1 MPSDQVQQNIR
12 VAVRCR
18 PLNKYELEK
27 SALNCVTCTR
37 DKITVK
43 ERNTTKVFTF
53 DQVFNPYSKQIDV
66 YNSMVA
72 PVVEEILM
80 GYNCTIFAYGQT
92 GSGKTFT
99 MTGERS
105 DKLRYAWEDD
115 PMVGIIPRA
124 LSHLFENLEQTGAD
138 FSVRVSFLE
147 VYNEE
152 LFDLLAITETNRL
165 AIYDDVNRKGSVIVK
180 GLREVVV
187 LDKDNVHSVI
197 ERGLAKRQTAST
209 LLNAQSS
216 RSHSI
221 FTVTV
226 HIKEINEVSGE
237 ELLRIGKLHLV
248 DLAGSESIGRS
259 GAVDKRAREAGSINQ
274 SLLTLG
280 RVITA
285 LVDHTPHVPYRESKL
300 TRLLQDSLGGKTKT
314 SIIATISPSTLS
326 LDETLSTLD
335 YAHRAKNIENRP
347 EINLRLNKTDL
358 VRGYNEE
365 LERLRRDLEAAR
377 TKTGIFVDTENYQAL
392 QNQIRQQRERI
403 CELEERRE
411 IQEHD
416 MAELQEMFTLTQAE
430 LSEARERQEQVEK
443 EIIACQA
450 DLEEKRLRLLSIKFR
465 LEEEEH
471 LRRQHEQTENV
482 LREQANSLL
491 TTARSA
497 IDDVTGLHD
506 KVRRLTDL
514 DQDNRDRLTQLPST
528 WAMDRLAEPLTQ
540 LDDLSGKLD
549 VFYQQ
554 LRNALADLRTNED
567 AATTVMLRRQEML
580 RSELATRLAD
590 ECIHAAEQTDQFAS
604 EQLKLSADCL
614 ESILHPVSERINS
627 VHIALRDSIDKMSQ
641 LLLDHHT
648 TVQDQHKRINCLIE
662 QAVEFSKRSTDFVTV
677 QLKRNAESQKVWNDH
692 CITQENLLQSV
703 RASLQSLDEEHKT
716 TRDFVLTKF
725 ASEQTDLEDWHK
737 AYAQDLEKFTTALS
751 STNQTAFN
759 NHTIFHM
766 AGSSYLECTCKQL
779 TSVSD
784 EQQCM
789 QEKVDICLSR
799 LCEQAKTF
807 SDEGLGADLR
817 KRAEQWKTN
826 RLDGSDVDP
835 QHTSILLQELISKN
849 AESMSALS
857 EINTKKALDLEN
869 LSGDTSY
876 QMNVGFASI
885 KDDLKALPTD
895 LNKQLS
901 EDLRSY
907 IPTGQTP
914 QPRVF
919 TYPEQLAQ
927 TASHG
932 RLRRAFRKMQQKQ
945 GLELA
950 ALTPIPP
957 DSHMTEQSDSPG
969 AWSLCG
975 GDNANVQENAGR
987 VSTSGLGSESSVSG
1001 ILREQN
1007 LQIRGRIFPN
1017 QPKDCD
1023 NPNDVASSDCKD
1035 LSPVSLEPSKMI
1047 EPSGSGKP
1055 APPTPIVQRGKPRKK
1070 AVNARH

>member
-124 LSHLFENLEQTGAD
+124 LSHLFENLEHTGAD

-152 LFDLLAITETNRL
+152 LFDLLAVTETNRL

-226 HIKEINEVSGE
+226 HIKEINEASGE

-392 QNQIRQQRERI
+392 QNQIKQQRERI

-482 LREQANSLL
+482 LREQASSLL

-528 WAMDRLAEPLTQ
+528 WAMERLAEPLTQ
-540 LDDLSGKLD
+540 LDDLSGRLD

-580 RSELATRLAD
+580 KSELATRLAD

-627 VHIALRDSIDKMSQ
+627 VHIALRESMDKMSQ

-662 QAVEFSKRSTDFVTV
+662 QAVEFSKRCTDFVTV
-677 QLKRNAESQKVWNDH
+677 QRKRNAESQKVWNDH
-692 CITQENLLQSV
+692 CITQENLL
-703 RASLQSLDEEHKT
+703 
-716 TRDFVLTKF
+716 
-725 ASEQTDLEDWHK
+725 
-737 AYAQDLEKFTTALS
+737 
-751 STNQTAFN
+751 
-759 NHTIFHM
+759 
-766 AGSSYLECTCKQL
+766 
-779 TSVSD
+779 
-784 EQQCM
+784 
-789 QEKVDICLSR
+789 
-799 LCEQAKTF
+799 
-807 SDEGLGADLR
+807 
-817 KRAEQWKTN
+817 
-826 RLDGSDVDP
+826 
-835 QHTSILLQELISKN
+835 
-849 AESMSALS
+849 
-857 EINTKKALDLEN
+857 
-869 LSGDTSY
+869 
-876 QMNVGFASI
+876 
-885 KDDLKALPTD
+885 
-895 LNKQLS
+895 
-901 EDLRSY
+901 
-907 IPTGQTP
+907 
-914 QPRVF
+914 
-919 TYPEQLAQ
+919 
-927 TASHG
+927 
-932 RLRRAFRKMQQKQ
+932 
-945 GLELA
+945 
-950 ALTPIPP
+950 
-957 DSHMTEQSDSPG
+957 
-969 AWSLCG
+969 
-975 GDNANVQENAGR
+975 R
-987 VSTSGLGSESSVSG
+987 VSLVLMCFFVNPFRSV
-1001 ILREQN
+1001 
-1007 LQIRGRIFPN
+1007 P
-1017 QPKDCD
+1017 
-1023 NPNDVASSDCKD
+1023 
-1035 LSPVSLEPSKMI
+1035 
-1047 EPSGSGKP
+1047 
-1055 APPTPIVQRGKPRKK
+1055 
-1070 AVNARH
+1070 

>member
-18 PLNKYELEK
+18 PLNKYELER

-43 ERNTTKVFTF
+43 ERSTTKVFTF
-53 DQVFNPYSKQIDV
+53 DQVFSPYSKQIDV

-124 LSHLFENLEQTGAD
+124 LSHLFENLERTGAD

-209 LLNAQSS
+209 LLNAH

-392 QNQIRQQRERI
+392 QNQIKQQRERI

-443 EIIACQA
+443 EILACQA
-450 DLEEKRLRLLSIKFR
+450 DLLLLKS
-465 LEEEEH
+465 
-471 LRRQHEQTENV
+471 
-482 LREQANSLL
+482 
-491 TTARSA
+491 
-497 IDDVTGLHD
+497 
-506 KVRRLTDL
+506 
-514 DQDNRDRLTQLPST
+514 
-528 WAMDRLAEPLTQ
+528 
-540 LDDLSGKLD
+540 
-549 VFYQQ
+549 
-554 LRNALADLRTNED
+554 DLRTNED
-567 AATTVMLRRQEML
+567 SATTVMLRRQEML
-580 RSELATRLAD
+580 KSELATSLAD
-590 ECIHAAEQTDQFAS
+590 ECIRAAEQTDQFAS

-614 ESILHPVSERINS
+614 ESILRPVSERINS
-627 VHIALRDSIDKMSQ
+627 MHVALRDSMDKMSQ

-648 TVQDQHKRINCLIE
+648 TVQDQHKRINSLIE
-662 QAVEFSKRSTDFVTV
+662 QAVEFSRRCTDFVTV
-677 QLKRNAESQKVWNDH
+677 QRERNAESQHVWNDH
-692 CITQENLLQSV
+692 CIIQENLLRSV

-716 TRDFVLTKF
+716 TRHFMLTKF
-725 ASEQTDLEDWHK
+725 ASEQTDWEDWHK
-737 AYAQDLEKFTTALS
+737 AYAQDLDKFTTALS
-751 STNQTAFN
+751 STNQTASN

-766 AGSSYLECTCKQL
+766 AGHSYLECACKQL
-779 TSVSD
+779 TSVST

-789 QEKVDICLSR
+789 QENVDICLNR

-817 KRAEQWKTN
+817 KRAEQWKTD
-826 RLDGSDVDP
+826 RLDGTELDP
-835 QHTSILLQELISKN
+835 KHTSILLRELIDKN
-849 AESMSALS
+849 AESMNALS
-857 EINTKKALDLEN
+857 EANTRKALDLEN
-869 LSGDTSY
+869 LSGNTSY
-876 QMNVGFASI
+876 QMNVGFATI
-885 KDDLKALPTD
+885 KDDLKSFPAD

-901 EDLRSY
+901 EDLRPY
-907 IPTGQTP
+907 VPTGQTP

-932 RLRRAFRKMQQKQ
+932 RLRRAFRKMQQEQ
-945 GLELA
+945 DLELA
-950 ALTPIPP
+950 ALTPIPR
-957 DSHMTEQSDSPG
+957 DSHITEQPDSPG
-969 AWSLCG
+969 TWSLCG
-975 GDNANVQENAGR
+975 GGGDNTNAQENARR
-987 VSTSGLGSESSVSG
+987 VSTSGLNAQV
-1001 ILREQN
+1001 
-1007 LQIRGRIFPN
+1007 RGRIFPN
-1017 QPKDCD
+1017 QPKDFV
-1023 NPNDVASSDCKD
+1023 NPNDVASSTWKD
-1035 LSPVSLEPSKMI
+1035 PSPVSLEPSKMV
-1047 EPSGSGKP
+1047 EPSGSGKS

-1070 AVNARH
+1070 AVNARQ

>member
-43 ERNTTKVFTF
+43 DRNTTKVFTF
-53 DQVFNPYSKQIDV
+53 DQVFNAYSKQIDV

-124 LSHLFENLEQTGAD
+124 LGHLFENLEQTGAD

-392 QNQIRQQRERI
+392 QNQIKQQRERI

-450 DLEEKRLRLLSIKFR
+450 DLLQQKVLFCLVLFSSAMPLARTSTVRSHFDVSRLVLHFTCLRTQEEKRLRLLNIKFR

-528 WAMDRLAEPLTQ
+528 WAMERLAEPLTQ
-540 LDDLSGKLD
+540 LDDLSGRLD
-549 VFYQQ
+549 
-554 LRNALADLRTNED
+554 
-567 AATTVMLRRQEML
+567 
-580 RSELATRLAD
+580 
-590 ECIHAAEQTDQFAS
+590 
-604 EQLKLSADCL
+604 
-614 ESILHPVSERINS
+614 
-627 VHIALRDSIDKMSQ
+627 
-641 LLLDHHT
+641 HT

-662 QAVEFSKRSTDFVTV
+662 QAVEFSKRCADFVTV
-677 QLKRNAESQKVWNDH
+677 QRKRNAESQKVWNDH
-692 CITQENLLQSV
+692 CITQENLL
-703 RASLQSLDEEHKT
+703 R
-716 TRDFVLTKF
+716 VLTKF

-751 STNQTAFN
+751 STNQTAFK

-766 AGSSYLECTCKQL
+766 AGNSYLECTCKQL
-779 TSVSD
+779 TSVST

-789 QEKVDICLSR
+789 QEKVGICLSR

-817 KRAEQWKTN
+817 KRAEQWRTN
-826 RLDGSDVDP
+826 RLDGSDLDP
-835 QHTSILLQELISKN
+835 KHTSILLQGLISKN
-849 AESMSALS
+849 AESMNALS
-857 EINTKKALDLEN
+857 ETNTRKALDLEN

-885 KDDLKALPTD
+885 KDDLKSLPTD

-907 IPTGQTP
+907 VPTGQTP
-914 QPRVF
+914 QPRAF

-932 RLRRAFRKMQQKQ
+932 RLRRAFRKIQQEQ

-957 DSHMTEQSDSPG
+957 DNHMTEQWDSPRT
-969 AWSLCG
+969 WSLCG
-975 GDNANVQENAGR
+975 GDNTNVQENAGR
-987 VSTSGLGSESSVSG
+987 VSTSGLVS
-1001 ILREQN
+1001 
-1007 LQIRGRIFPN
+1007 
-1017 QPKDCD
+1017 
-1023 NPNDVASSDCKD
+1023 
-1035 LSPVSLEPSKMI
+1035 
-1047 EPSGSGKP
+1047 
-1055 APPTPIVQRGKPRKK
+1055 
-1070 AVNARH
+1070 